1 MQITEKDVAYIA
13 GLARL
18 SLTAEELK
26 TMTGQLDAVLGY
38 VDKLNELDTEGIV
51 PTAHA
56 VPMANAFRAD
66 QPTVSI
72 GAAAALANAPHGV
85 DGCFQVPRVIE

>member
-1 MQITEKDVAYIA
+1 MKITEQDVAYVA

-26 TMTGQLDAVLGY
+26 TMTGQMDAMLGY
-38 VDKLNELDTEGIV
+38 VDKLNELNTDGIV

-66 QPTVSI
+66 QVVSSI
-72 GAAAALANAPHGV
+72 GTAAALANAPHGA

>member
-38 VDKLNELDTEGIV
+38 VDKLNELDTEGIL

-66 QPTVSI
+66 QPVASI

>member
-1 MQITEKDVAYIA
+1 MKITEEDVTYVA

-18 SLTAEELK
+18 SLTPEELQ
-26 TMTGQLDAVLGY
+26 TMTGQMDAILDY
-38 VDKLNELDTEGIV
+38 VDKLNELNTDDIV

-66 QPTVSI
+66 QVRPSI
-72 GAAAALANAPHGV
+72 GVTSALANAPQEV
-85 DGCFQVPRVIE
+85 DNCFQVPRVIE

>member
-1 MQITEKDVAYIA
+1 MKISEQDVAYVA

-18 SLTAEELK
+18 SLTPEELK
-26 TMTGQLDAVLGY
+26 TMTGKMDAMLGY
-38 VDKLNELDTEGIV
+38 VDKLNELDTDAIV

-56 VPMANAFRAD
+56 VPMANAFRGD
-66 QPTVSI
+66 QVIPSS
-72 GAAAALANAPHGV
+72 GSAAALANAPQGT

>member
-1 MQITEKDVAYIA
+1 MKITEEDVAYVA

-18 SLTAEELK
+18 SLGPEELK
-26 TMTGQLDAVLGY
+26 TMTGQMAAMLGY
-38 VDKLNELDTEGIV
+38 VDKLNELNTDDIV

-66 QPTVSI
+66 QVVTSI
-72 GAAAALANAPHGV
+72 GTAAALANAPHGA

>member
-1 MQITEKDVAYIA
+1 MKITEEDVAYVA

-18 SLTAEELK
+18 SLSPEELK
-26 TMTGQLDAVLGY
+26 TMTGQMAAMLGY
-38 VDKLNELDTEGIV
+38 VDKLNELNTDDIV

-66 QPTVSI
+66 QVVASI
-72 GAAAALANAPHGV
+72 GAAAALANAPHGA

>member
-1 MQITEKDVAYIA
+1 MKITEQDVAYVA

-18 SLTAEELK
+18 SLTPEELK
-26 TMTGQLDAVLGY
+26 TMTGQMDAILGY
-38 VDKLNELDTEGIV
+38 VDKLNELDTDGIV

-66 QPTVSI
+66 QMVASI

-85 DGCFQVPRVIE
+85 DDCFQVPRVIE